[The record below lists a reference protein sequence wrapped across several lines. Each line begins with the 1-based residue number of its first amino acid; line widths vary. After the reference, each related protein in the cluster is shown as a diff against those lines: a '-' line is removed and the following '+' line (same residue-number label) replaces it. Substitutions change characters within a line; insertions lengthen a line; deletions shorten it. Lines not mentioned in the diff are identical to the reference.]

1 MPAPIDELTLTKYL
15 GAKKIDYKTTEV
27 VAGGLTNY
35 VFRIT
40 DSKGKTC
47 IVKHAGPFAAFSN
60 GAFKL
65 PDERMEFEVTAI
77 QEVLRVMPSEI
88 PVRVP
93 NICEYDRDCRVLIMT
108 DAGRETLKAAYGRQ
122 DTNVIEIGRSLG
134 QWLAKL
140 HALTQNTHIRD
151 DGNRNGRRLCR
162 YAYEN
167 LAEVA
172 EKYGLGVEYAK
183 FVNQRYGSL
192 LQTDNEC
199 MCMGDFWPG
208 NVLLDEKN
216 DNSLTVVD
224 WEICRRGCGATDV
237 GQFAAEA
244 YLLDRLRGGKGLLDS
259 FLDGYKTT
267 KGSEGIPVG
276 ADRQFIKRV
285 AVHMGVHLGY
295 WPAIVTW
302 ADAQET
308 KAIIVLGYELM
319 KRGDA
324 EDMNWLRDNML
335 QALFRS

>member
-1 MPAPIDELTLTKYL
+1 MPAPIDELTLTEYL
-15 GAKKIDYKTTEV
+15 RAKKIDYKTTEV

-40 DSKGKTC
+40 DSKGKTS

-77 QEVLRVMPSEI
+77 QEVFRIMPSDM

-93 NICEYDRDCRVLIMT
+93 KIWEYDRGCNVLIMT
-108 DAGRETLKAAYGRQ
+108 DAGWETLKAAYGRE
-122 DTNVIEIGRSLG
+122 DTNVIDIGRSLG

-140 HALTQNTHIRD
+140 HTLTQNTHIRD
-151 DGNRNGRRLCR
+151 DGNRDGRRLYR

-167 LAEVA
+167 LADVA
-172 EKYGLGVEYAK
+172 EQYGLDGEYAK
-183 FVNQRYGSL
+183 FIVQRYGSL
-192 LQTDNEC
+192 LQTDNDC

-208 NVLLDEKN
+208 NVLLDERSN
-216 DNSLTVVD
+216 NSLTVVD
-224 WEICRRGCGATDV
+224 WEISRRGCGATDV

-259 FLDGYKTT
+259 FLDSYKKA
-267 KGSEGIPVG
+267 KGSEGVNVS
-276 ADRQFIKRV
+276 ADRKFIQRV

-295 WPAIVTW
+295 
-302 ADAQET
+302 
-308 KAIIVLGYELM
+308 
-319 KRGDA
+319 
-324 EDMNWLRDNML
+324 
-335 QALFRS
+335 

>member
-1 MPAPIDELTLTKYL
+1 MPAPIDGLTLTQYL
-15 GAKKIDYKTTEV
+15 RAKKINYKTTEV

-47 IVKHAGPFAAFSN
+47 IVKHVGPFAAFSN

-77 QEVLRVMPSEI
+77 QEVLRVMPSEM

-93 NICEYDRDCRVLIMT
+93 KIWEYDRGCSVLIMT

-122 DTNVIEIGRSLG
+122 DTNVIEI
-134 QWLAKL
+134 
-140 HALTQNTHIRD
+140 
-151 DGNRNGRRLCR
+151 
-162 YAYEN
+162 
-167 LAEVA
+167 EVA

-183 FVNQRYGSL
+183 FIDQKYGSL

-216 DNSLTVVD
+216 DKSLTVVD

-259 FLDGYKTT
+259 FLDGYKKA
-267 KGSEGIPVG
+267 KGSEGVHVG
-276 ADRQFIKRV
+276 VDRQFIKRV

-295 WPAIVTW
+295 WPAIVAW